1 MIAPRLIVITD
12 FSRGDRGAR
21 LARIERCLALARPTS
36 VLVQLRDP
44 ELGARA
50 RLELGR
56 HLVALARAHGQSF
69 AVNDRLDLAK
79 LLGADAVHLGEASVD
94 VADARRFLPGVWISR
109 AWHST
114 DRAPEGA
121 DALLLSPIFEARHGR
136 PALGAPSL
144 RIARARIGALP
155 LYALGG
161 VTPERASTAMATSA
175 QGVAVIGAVLDDDDP
190 LPLLAALGIRR

>member
-21 LARIERCLALARPTS
+21 IARVERCLALARPAS

-56 HLVALARAHGQSF
+56 HLVALARAQGQSF

-79 LLGADAVHLGEASVD
+79 LLGADAVHLGEGSVD
-94 VADARRFLPGVWISR
+94 AHEVRRLLPHAWVSR
-109 AWHST
+109 AWHGGT
-114 DRAPEGA
+114 PPAGA

-136 PALGAPSL
+136 TALGAPSL
-144 RIARARIGALP
+144 RLARARIGALP

-161 VTPERASTAMATSA
+161 VTPERASEAVATGA
-175 QGVAVIGAVLDDDDP
+175 HGVAVIGAVLDGDDP
-190 LPLLAALGIRR
+190 LPLLGALGIRR